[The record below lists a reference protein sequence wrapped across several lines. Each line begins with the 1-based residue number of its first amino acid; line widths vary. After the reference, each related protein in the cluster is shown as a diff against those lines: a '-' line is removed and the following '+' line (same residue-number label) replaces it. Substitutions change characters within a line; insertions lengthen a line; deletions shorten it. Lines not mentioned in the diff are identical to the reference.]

1 MPFSCCFSYR
11 TLWTHVIRAQ
21 FQTLWNPN
29 SFTTG
34 RPGPREDA
42 VMSFLWSGPTPQSF
56 RQPLPLWLQVLKSMA
71 KITHLLWFWG
81 AFNPA
86 TSCLWAD
93 VTVLPIPQEDDS
105 PTGEK
110 GPQAQ
115 LSFPETHTL
124 PGPCGQSCP
133 APHHVPKEARTSWVR
148 FWPSVWPWTRLRLS
162 GPQFPSLHLPHR
174 MTWVNRYQ
182 VLITVQDKS
191 PTCGSCYCYFYHLHL
206 S

>member
-21 FQTLWNPN
+21 FQTLWNSN

-34 RPGPREDA
+34 RPGPQEDA

-56 RQPLPLWLQVLKSMA
+56 RQPLPWWLQVLKSMA
-71 KITHLLWFWG
+71 KITHRLRLWG

-86 TSCLWAD
+86 TSCLWAAG

-115 LSFPETHTL
+115 LSFPGTHTL

-133 APHHVPKEARTSWVR
+133 APHHVPKEAHTSW
-148 FWPSVWPWTRLRLS
+148 WGS
-162 GPQFPSLHLPHR
+162 GPVCGHGPDYNSLGLSFLPCI
-174 MTWVNRYQ
+174 Y
-182 VLITVQDKS
+182 LIGWHELIGTK
-191 PTCGSCYCYFYHLHL
+191 CW
-206 S
+206 